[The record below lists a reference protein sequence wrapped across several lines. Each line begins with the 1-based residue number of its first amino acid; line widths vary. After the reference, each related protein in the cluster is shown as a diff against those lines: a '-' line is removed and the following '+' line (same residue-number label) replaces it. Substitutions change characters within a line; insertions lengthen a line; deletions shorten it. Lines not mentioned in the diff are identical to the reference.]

1 MVNATGVRG
10 ASAAFPYKCRPLFK
24 QSSSVFAC
32 CNLSKDQA
40 ANHPGFR
47 TNVVSIA
54 VERGH
59 PPLVRG
65 KPSEDALAEASNRRA
80 KAHVLL
86 GLVGSRKESL
96 EEALGVFQQ
105 ALSAEPNSNP
115 NRKYDVEIVSTQDTA
130 KVALISPEERAKKI
144 EKERQQQQ
152 QQLHQ
157 QQQQQQHQHH
167 QNVVGQPVNVGV
179 NINVNPGMVGSVGVA
194 QAHVVGLADSVP
206 VVPLEGGVKPGVLP
220 MAVATVV
227 PIPGGGGIPGGMKPA
242 APPPPG
248 K

>member
-1 MVNATGVRG
+1 MVHASGVRG

-40 ANHPGFR
+40 VNHPGFR
-47 TNVVSIA
+47 TNVISIA

-65 KPSEDALAEASNRRA
+65 KPSEDALAEASSRRP

-86 GLVGSRKESL
+86 GLVGSRKDGL

-105 ALSAEPNSNP
+105 ALSAEPNTYP
-115 NRKYDVEIVSTQDTA
+115 NRKYDVEVVATQESA
-130 KVALISPEERAKKI
+130 KVALISPEDRAKKI

-152 QQLHQ
+152 QQ
-157 QQQQQQHQHH
+157 QQQQHQHH
-167 QNVVGQPVNVGV
+167 QHVGVVQTVNMGVNV
-179 NINVNPGMVGSVGVA
+179 NLNPGMVGGVGIP
-194 QAHVVGLADSVP
+194 QAHVVLTDSVS
-206 VVPLEGGVKPGVLP
+206 VAPLEGGVKPGTLP